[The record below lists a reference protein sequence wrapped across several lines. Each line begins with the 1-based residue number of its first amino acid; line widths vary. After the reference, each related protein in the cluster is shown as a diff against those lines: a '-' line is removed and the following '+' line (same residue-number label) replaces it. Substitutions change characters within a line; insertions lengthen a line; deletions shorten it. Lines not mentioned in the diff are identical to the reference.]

1 MGQLTALGGLPAA
14 AILAVAGF
22 LAAGAGGQDV
32 ADCSWQP
39 EEDQLLTCH
48 LKTLQAGPAVIPQVP
63 SNHLLFQRSL
73 ISMQIYLN
81 IVDSNVIVCFKFSIR
96 AMMIIQYRKTAYRTR
111 YM

>member
-1 MGQLTALGGLPAA
+1 
-14 AILAVAGF
+14 VAGF

-63 SNHLLFQRSL
+63 SNHLLYNVQYMYTTYTL
-73 ISMQIYLN
+73 HI
-81 IVDSNVIVCFKFSIR
+81 SNVLFK
-96 AMMIIQYRKTAYRTR
+96 QYVY
-111 YM
+111 

>member
-14 AILAVAGF
+14 VLAVAGF

-63 SNHLLFQRSL
+63 SNHFY
-73 ISMQIYLN
+73 I
-81 IVDSNVIVCFKFSIR
+81 
-96 AMMIIQYRKTAYRTR
+96 
-111 YM
+111 

>member
-63 SNHLLFQRSL
+63 SS
-73 ISMQIYLN
+73 
-81 IVDSNVIVCFKFSIR
+81 
-96 AMMIIQYRKTAYRTR
+96 
-111 YM
+111 